1 MNKTY
6 SGYMMEM
13 FDVIL
18 ENILYSILSH
28 LYPTK
33 FGVSLKL
40 KRSLYFKEG
49 TYSASYACFTT
60 L

>member
-1 MNKTY
+1 MDKTY
-6 SGYMMEM
+6 SGYIMEM

-18 ENILYSILSH
+18 ENILSH